1 MALRV
6 SNRGLRLPVVWRK
19 FSPFSQRR
27 SLHNGPD
34 TVEELLERHLDSP
47 KTSKDE
53 EDERVVRQRLTSTKR
68 EALALYRDIFRASR
82 FFLWTNEKGILWR
95 DILRAN
101 ARREFE
107 EARFERDPEVIARLL
122 VGGRDAV
129 ETAVDKAVEKH
140 RQLLERRST
149 DDNSRS

>member
-6 SNRGLRLPVVWRK
+6 SSQGLRLSVAWRE
-19 FSPFSQRR
+19 FSPFSRWR

-53 EDERVVRQRLTSTKR
+53 EDERLVRQRLTSTRR
-68 EALALYRDIFRASR
+68 EALALYRDILRASR
-82 FFLWTNEKGILWR
+82 FFLWTNEKGIPWR

-107 EARFERDPEVIARLL
+107 EARFETDPEVIARLL

-140 RQLLERRST
+140 RQLLERRSKG
-149 DDNSRS
+149 DNPRS